1 MEIKALNASEARAF
15 IPGLAAV
22 LVDCVMKGGSVNFM
36 QPYGQAEGEAFFAG
50 VAEGVAQGEIILLA
64 AFDGARIVGTV
75 QVHPAQKPNQPHR
88 VDIAK
93 MLVHSDA
100 RRKGVGE
107 ALLRAAEREAAAMG
121 RTLGVLDTETNS
133 AADRLY
139 ERCGWIRAG
148 IIPDYALKPAGGLA
162 AATFFYKRLSA

>member
-1 MEIKALNASEARAF
+1 MEIRRLEAEEARAR
-15 IPGLAAV
+15 IADLAAV

-36 QPYGQAEGEAFFAG
+36 QPYAQHEGEAFFAG
-50 VAEGVAQGEIILLA
+50 VAEGVARGDIVLLA
-64 AFDGARIVGTV
+64 AFEGARLVGTV
-75 QVHPAQKPNQPHR
+75 QVHPATKPNQPHR

-107 ALLRAAEREAAAMG
+107 ALLRAAEREAVAMG
-121 RTLGVLDTETNS
+121 RTLGVLDTETNG
-133 AADRLY
+133 AGDRLY
-139 ERCGWIRAG
+139 ARCGWIRAG
-148 IIPDYALKPAGGLA
+148 VIPDYAMKPMGGLA